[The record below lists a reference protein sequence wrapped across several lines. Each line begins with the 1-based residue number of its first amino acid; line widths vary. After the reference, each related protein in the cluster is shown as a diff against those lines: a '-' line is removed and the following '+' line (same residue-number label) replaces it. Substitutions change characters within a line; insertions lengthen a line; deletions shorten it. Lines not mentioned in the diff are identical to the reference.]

1 MTRIK
6 FKKGLQSKFLSSCF
20 DRSGLSWIEIA
31 KKIEI
36 SQRTLLDWRREKY
49 TISQKALEKL
59 VKLAGK
65 SLKIPQY
72 TALPD
77 YWSIEKAAKIGGK
90 VTAEKYG
97 GPGTPEGRKK
107 GGEISQ
113 KKRKL
118 FPELYSN
125 CNLRKIISIPRKS
138 SALAEFIGIFLG
150 DGGFSN
156 DFQIAISFNRI
167 NGQNYYEKVEKL
179 IENLF
184 GIKSVV
190 YKLSSPVSKNVIRL
204 VVSSVELV
212 EFLEKNKIKKG
223 NKVRNQVDVSNWI
236 KKNAKYSKDCLRG
249 LIDTDGGVYYHQH
262 SNGKWESFNIGL
274 CFTNKSKP
282 LLAFVEKVLISE
294 GFHPKRSWSGDNIFL
309 HREAEVLQYER
320 KIGFTNVHQKKRL
333 LEYLKLKKRKG
344 ARVV

>member
-1 MTRIK
+1 MARIK
-6 FKKGLQSKFLSSCF
+6 FKKGLQSKFLNSCF
-20 DRSGLSWIEIA
+20 NLSGLNWIKIA
-31 KKIEI
+31 IKIGI
-36 SQRTLLDWRREKY
+36 SQRTLSDWRREKY
-49 TISQKALEKL
+49 TMSQKALEKL
-59 VKLAGK
+59 VKLSGK
-65 SLKIPQY
+65 YLKIPQY
-72 TALPD
+72 IVLPD

-107 GGEISQ
+107 GGKISQ

-150 DGGFSN
+150 DGGISN
-156 DFQIAISFNRI
+156 DFQITISFNKM
-167 NGQNYYEKVEKL
+167 NGQDYHKKVEKL

-190 YKLSSPVSKNVIRL
+190 YKLSSPTSKNVIRL
-204 VVSSVELV
+204 IVSSVGLV

-223 NKVRNQVDVSNWI
+223 NKVRNQVDVPNWI
-236 KKNAKYSKDCLRG
+236 KKNVKYSKNCLRG
-249 LIDTDGGVYYHQH
+249 LVDTDGGVYYHQH
-262 SNGKWESFNIGL
+262 SNGKWKSFNIGL

-282 LLAFVEKVLISE
+282 LLDFIEKTLIST
-294 GFHPKRSWSGDNIFL
+294 GFHPKRSWSGDNIFIY
-309 HREAEVLQYER
+309 REAEVFRYER
-320 KIGFTNVHQKKRL
+320 EIGFTNIYQKKRL
-333 LEYLKLKKRKG
+333 LEYLKIKKRKG